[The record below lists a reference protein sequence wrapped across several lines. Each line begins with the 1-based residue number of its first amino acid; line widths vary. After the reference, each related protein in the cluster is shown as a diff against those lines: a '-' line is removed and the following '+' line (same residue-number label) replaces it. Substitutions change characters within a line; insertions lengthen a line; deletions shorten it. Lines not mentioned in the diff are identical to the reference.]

1 MKLQYKIYS
10 VADIVYRFKGC
21 LLFSTVRYTKHDI
34 RYTRRGGILLLINE
48 RKLHI
53 HFIGIGGAG
62 MSALALIL
70 LDLGHK
76 ISGSDI
82 SSSKITNRLIDK
94 GAIIFEN
101 HNGNNIEGADLIVV
115 SSAIPESNPEIEAAL
130 KKNIKIIKRAKMLA
144 NLMDHKYGIAIAGT
158 HGKTTTTSMISLL
171 LEKSGLDPTVVIG
184 GESNNI
190 KSNAKLGRGNYIV
203 VEADESDG
211 SFLELNP
218 YMAIVTNIED
228 DHLDHYKNIENVL
241 KDFMKFI
248 DQVPNDGQVILCKDC
263 DNVKKLIKEYGK
275 SYISYGIF
283 TEADFMAKKI
293 ELDKLSSRSEIYW
306 QGEKIGNLHL
316 NVAGYHNILNA
327 LAAIAVAR
335 ELGMNFNQIAEI
347 LESFQGVQRRM
358 EIIAN
363 IDDKILIMDD
373 YAHHPTE
380 IKATL
385 SALRNSWENRR
396 IIVVFQPHRYSRT
409 KLLAEKFG
417 KVFFDA
423 DQVVITDIYS
433 ANEPPISGISGET
446 IFNEIKKAKHSY
458 VKYIPSKDN
467 ILSFLYEIVQPGD
480 VIITI
485 GAGDIWT
492 VGQELAKQLKRTKV
506 S

>member
-1 MKLQYKIYS
+1 M
-10 VADIVYRFKGC
+10 
-21 LLFSTVRYTKHDI
+21 
-34 RYTRRGGILLLINE
+34 NE

-53 HFIGIGGAG
+53 HFIGIGGVG

-70 LDLGHK
+70 LDLGYK

-101 HNGNNIEGADLIVV
+101 HNENNIEGAELIVV

-218 YMAIVTNIED
+218 HMAIVTNIED

-248 DQVPNDGQVILCKDC
+248 DQVPNDGKVILCKDC
-263 DNVKKLIKEYGK
+263 DNVKKLIKEYEK
-275 SYISYGIF
+275 SYISYGIS

-335 ELGMNFNQIAEI
+335 ELGMNFNQIAET

-358 EIIAN
+358 EIVAD

-446 IFNEIKKAKHSY
+446 IFNEIKKANHSY

-506 S
+506 P